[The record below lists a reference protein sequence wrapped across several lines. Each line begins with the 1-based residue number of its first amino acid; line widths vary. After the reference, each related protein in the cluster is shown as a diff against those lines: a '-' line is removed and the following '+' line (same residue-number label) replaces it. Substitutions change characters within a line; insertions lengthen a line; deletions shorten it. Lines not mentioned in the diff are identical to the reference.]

1 MSFWATKPSIRHASR
16 RQQGFTLLELMI
28 VVVVVGVLASI
39 AYPSYIEYVAR
50 GHRAQL
56 KTQLQAAQHWME
68 RYYSERY
75 FYGNALNSEDPP
87 AAFANQAFA
96 TSPPAGEGDARYTL
110 AVTPNGGGQGY
121 QITASRAG
129 GMTDDPCGDPTVTHL
144 GVKGLVEDSRG
155 DRYDDDAAAVAACWR

>member
-1 MSFWATKPSIRHASR
+1 MSFWGTKHPIRRPSRPHR
-16 RQQGFTLLELMI
+16 GFTLIELMV
-28 VVVVVGVLASI
+28 VVVVVGILAAI
-39 AYPSYIEYVAR
+39 AYPSYTEYVAR

-75 FYGNALNSEDPP
+75 FYGNALNSDDPP

-96 TSPPAGEGDARYTL
+96 TSPPAGEGSTRYTL
-110 AVTPNGGGQGY
+110 AVAPNGGGQGY
-121 QITASRAG
+121 QITASRTG
-129 GMTDDPCGDPTVTHL
+129 GMTGDPCGDPTVTHL
-144 GVKGLVEDSRG
+144 GVKGLADDSRG